1 MKLVLFD
8 LDETLI
14 KGDSTRLWLKFC
26 IERGLLAKQNLERI
40 DFFHKQYEEERL
52 DMDEF
57 MSFFLKAVKGKDE
70 KLVSALVDEFIQ
82 KHIEFY
88 ERAKELVKS
97 YEGQRRIV
105 ISATADFLVRKIA
118 LKLGIEEI
126 IAMRCELVD
135 NKFSGRALGVHT
147 YREGKV
153 LRLKEYL
160 GEDYEK
166 WMRVSYFFSDSIND
180 LALLE
185 RVSKPVVC
193 NADAKLLKIAKER
206 NYELLNF

>member
-26 IERGLLAKQNLERI
+26 IERRLLAKQNLERI

-52 DMDEF
+52 DMEEF

-70 KLVSALVDEFIQ
+70 KFVSALVDEFIQ

-118 LKLGIEEI
+118 LKLGVEEI
-126 IAMRCELVD
+126 IAVKCELVD
-135 NKFSGRALGVHT
+135 NKFSGRALGVYT

-166 WMRVSYFFSDSIND
+166 WMKVSYFFSDSIND